1 MAEFHIAVYSFA
13 VNDNGRIA
21 IWAGATLIIVSVVA
35 VSIRV
40 AVIFLAGFVQASKG
54 EIDQGWLQQA
64 ISGNLWA
71 TIRMFMIVAVGAS
84 LLSAGLLSRYRA
96 RRKIAIASA
105 YVQLERGAC

>member
-1 MAEFHIAVYSFA
+1 LAEFQIAVYSFA
-13 VNDNGRIA
+13 VKDNGRIA

-40 AVIFLAGFVQASKG
+40 AVIFLTGFVQASKG